1 MKATIDQGVLDEQIH
16 QTTQPATWFIVVVF
30 RFCSMALIAGLF
42 RLMLSF
48 AY

>member
-1 MKATIDQGVLDEQIH
+1 MNKYIKQLN
-16 QTTQPATWFIVVVF
+16 PATWFILLWCFVF
-30 RFCSMALIAGLF
+30 AALALIAGLF